1 MPVRWLVLTAVAL
14 LALPATAPAR
24 TITGTGKRDVIHG
37 GKGADRISGGRGADR
52 LYGGAGNDRLNGVQ
66 ATIASTAA
74 PGRTGCAA
82 ARDPTP
88 RWSTRATSSPPTA
101 SGC

>member
-1 MPVRWLVLTAVAL
+1 MTVRWPVLAAVAL
-14 LALPATAPAR
+14 LVLPASAPAR

-37 GKGADRISGGRGADR
+37 GRGADR
-52 LYGGAGNDRLNGVQ
+52 LYVGAGTIVSTAVA

-74 PGRTGCAA
+74 PARTRCAADRGRT
-82 ARDPTP
+82 R
-88 RWSTRATSSPPTA
+88 RWSTRATSSAPTA